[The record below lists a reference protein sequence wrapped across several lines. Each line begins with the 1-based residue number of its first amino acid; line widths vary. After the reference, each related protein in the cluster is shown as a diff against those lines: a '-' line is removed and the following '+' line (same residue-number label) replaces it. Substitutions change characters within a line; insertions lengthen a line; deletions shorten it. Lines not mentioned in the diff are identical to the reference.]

1 MPIDDDFSELVST
14 PGQYE
19 LVSEI
24 NDKTYKNSLTANER
38 FTVK

>member
-1 MPIDDDFSELVST
+1 MPIDDTFSELVDS

-19 LVSEI
+19 IVSEI
-24 NDKTYKNSLTANER
+24 NDKDFKKSLTTSER